1 MLSNNLAEEQGFCGY
16 ITDEKKRSCALAN
29 IIALKSAFEFFKS
42 CGLNPGVEYAAHRI
56 KKVFEDIDISDLY
69 IGDLRLDVRLGM
81 MKGEYL
87 VPCSHYELNI
97 TPDLYMFVDY
107 DKETG
112 KTEVAGFIEP
122 DKIDKSV
129 HDDYY
134 YFISKTSIVSID
146 TLETLFDSLPVKA
159 KAGLPLN
166 CKKKS
171 ILYLDNQLLDVK
183 EFYQDLM
190 NYEKARKMLMEYA
203 DAEIIL
209 CDANLSFEKSIDA
222 APVKAETITSEELEL
237 GFADGLAEPAVTD
250 VDVLD
255 SFIAGEDSD
264 LKDTLPQNPTETEK
278 NVLDELSDM
287 EIVEESPAEPEKPF
301 NEEGIALDL
310 SEENFEEPATAEPE
324 VQPADFYTV
333 DLPGDME
340 ENIAPVENVEENEVL
355 ELDLPSGESVT
366 EVSLEEEKIAE
377 PEQELTSDEEV
388 LDLSPVDETETPAA
402 GIEPEDDIALSEP
415 TPEDSIEEP
424 AIALEDEAA
433 EDVSLQEE
441 EILETPETLM
451 PAADLPADEIE
462 EPVMELEDEVAE
474 DVSLQEE
481 EILETPETLTPAA
494 DLPADDVE
502 DLPLEEEI
510 SLQDSLDAA
519 PVVEELEVPSDIDDL
534 QEQSLPE
541 EDIDMQTEELSAP
554 ESELMPEEE
563 ELTLEEEP
571 VETTVEEPEL
581 SLNEQDAETLEPVVE
596 TEIGLEEENLPDLEN
611 ESDFALENSNEDAEE
626 LTLETQELA
635 FETGDLS
642 MDTQEPV
649 YLEEDDT
656 SATLE
661 LSDDI
666 ESPLDNEAADTI
678 LSEETPVLED
688 NEPGFSSEELPEI
701 GLEEHSEELVL
712 DEPEELEETA
722 DTHGVNEAQN
732 AGLSFSE
739 FAEDIQ
745 NIDNKADKEE
755 SGVEAEKDYDP
766 NYVPDFAS
774 GEFRLADDGTSF
786 NTPATEKVV
795 QSAQELD
802 NELEKELETAADEPA
817 GIDIQAAMEGFVNT
831 MAPDEAIALVQPSEE
846 PAGTGDE
853 ELAAISTDEEIVQE
867 DVPPAESQE
876 EPDTKEEINELYTDD
891 TEEPVIE
898 QSYKK
903 KKKSSA
909 GLLGGIFVLIVAL
922 GVFGFMNKDVIL
934 SKIQGGEQTESL
946 PNELATKP
954 VETQPAPQPKKDEL
968 ETEAEAMLDDIEEP
982 VQLLDTSVSVS
993 SMTVDCDVP
1002 SYMVNT
1008 HSRRYLIK
1016 LAKRMQLQLRNALL
1030 IASEQPLANKI
1041 VIDLSV
1047 DKDVLKYEKISSSSG
1062 SKKVDEITAATT
1074 GSVLKSTQPYAGTF
1088 GKNKGIIRLI
1098 VKF

>member
-16 ITDEKKRSCALAN
+16 IADEKKRSCALAN
-29 IIALKSAFEFFKS
+29 IIALKSAFEFFKN

-81 MKGEYL
+81 MSGEYL

-112 KTEVAGFIEP
+112 KIEVAGFIEP

-134 YFISKTSIVSID
+134 YFISKNSIVSID
-146 TLETLFDSLPVKA
+146 TLETLFDSLSVKA
-159 KAGLPLN
+159 KVGLPLN
-166 CKKKS
+166 CKKKC

-209 CDANLSFEKSIDA
+209 CDAHLCFEESIDA
-222 APVKAETITSEELEL
+222 VPFKTESMITSEALEL
-237 GFADGLAEPAVTD
+237 GFADGLAEPVVKG

-255 SFIAGEDSD
+255 SFVLGEDVVI
-264 LKDTLPQNPTETEK
+264 KDTLQQNLPEAEK
-278 NVLDELSDM
+278 NVPDKLSDM
-287 EIVEESPAEPEKPF
+287 EIVEETPAEPEKPF
-301 NEEGIALDL
+301 NEEGIVLDL
-310 SEENFEEPATAEPE
+310 SEENFEGPAPAEQE
-324 VQPADFYTV
+324 IQPVDFYAV

-340 ENIAPVENVEENEVL
+340 EKIVPVKHDEEDEVL

-366 EVSLEEEKIAE
+366 EVSLEEEKVAE
-377 PEQELTSDEEV
+377 SEQELTSDEEV
-388 LDLSPVDETETPAA
+388 LDLSPVNEPETAAA
-402 GIEPEDDIALSEP
+402 GIEPEDDAALNGPDSED
-415 TPEDSIEEP
+415 EVEEP
-424 AIALEDEAA
+424 AMALTDEVT
-433 EDVSLQEE
+433 EYISLQEG
-441 EILETPETLM
+441 
-451 PAADLPADEIE
+451 
-462 EPVMELEDEVAE
+462 
-474 DVSLQEE
+474 
-481 EILETPETLTPAA
+481 EILETPETLTLAP
-494 DLPADDVE
+494 DLPVDEVE
-502 DLPLEEEI
+502 DIPLEEEI

-541 EDIDMQTEELSAP
+541 EDADMHTEKLFAS
-554 ESELMPEEE
+554 ESELIPEEE

-831 MAPDEAIALVQPSEE
+831 MAPDEAIAPVQPSEE

-934 SKIQGGEQTESL
+934 SKIQGGEQAESL
-946 PNELATKP
+946 PNELASKP
-954 VETQPAPQPKKDEL
+954 VESHPAPQPKKDEL

-1030 IASEQPLANKI
+1030 IASEQPLANKM

-1062 SKKVDEITAATT
+1062 SKKVDEITAEMT
-1074 GSVLKSTQPYAGTF
+1074 GAVLKSTQPYAGTF